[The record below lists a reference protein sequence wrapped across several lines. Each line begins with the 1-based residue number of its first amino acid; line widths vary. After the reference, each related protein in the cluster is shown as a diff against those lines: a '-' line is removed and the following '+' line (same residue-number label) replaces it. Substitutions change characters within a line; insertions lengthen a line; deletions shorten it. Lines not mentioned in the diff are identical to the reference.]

1 MLFIIAGCT
10 NDRPAVSLEEALLAS
25 GELEN
30 VNESGTGAVHSESSE
45 SEEAVCYVYVC
56 GSVVNPGVYVLEAG
70 SRIVA
75 AVEAA
80 GGFLEDAATEAIN
93 LAEPVQ
99 DGMKIVVPDLTEYAA
114 EQVLSER
121 DSKGLV
127 NLNTAD
133 AEALCTLNG
142 IGASRAEAILAYR
155 KEIGGFKS
163 IEQLMEV
170 AGIGES
176 LFQQIKSSIYIE

>member
-1 MLFIIAGCT
+1 M
-10 NDRPAVSLEEALLAS
+10 D
-25 GELEN
+25 
-30 VNESGTGAVHSESSE
+30 ESGTDAVLSETSDGAG
-45 SEEAVCYVYVC
+45 AVCYVYVC

-70 SRIVA
+70 SRIVS

-93 LAEPVQ
+93 LAQPVQ
-99 DGMKIVVPDLTEYAA
+99 DGMKIVVPDLTEYVA
-114 EQVLSER
+114 EQSVSER
-121 DSKGLV
+121 EREKLV

-133 AEALCTLNG
+133 AEALCSLNG
-142 IGASRAEAILAYR
+142 IGASKAEAILAYR
-155 KEIGGFKS
+155 REIGGFKS
-163 IEQLMEV
+163 TEQLLEV

>member
-1 MLFIIAGCT
+1 MLFILAGCT
-10 NDRPAVSLEEALLAS
+10 KNRPAVSLEEALLVS
-25 GELEN
+25 GMKEKA
-30 VNESGTGAVHSESSE
+30 ESGTCTALSETCDG
-45 SEEAVCYVYVC
+45 EEAVYYVYIC

-93 LAEPVQ
+93 LAQPVQ
-99 DGMKIVVPDLTEYAA
+99 DGMKIVVPDLTEYVA
-114 EQVLSER
+114 EQVMSQRER
-121 DSKGLV
+121 DGLV

-142 IGASRAEAILAYR
+142 IGASKAEAILAYR
-155 KEIGGFKS
+155 REIGGFKS
-163 IEQLMEV
+163 IEQLLEV
-170 AGIGES
+170 AGIGDS